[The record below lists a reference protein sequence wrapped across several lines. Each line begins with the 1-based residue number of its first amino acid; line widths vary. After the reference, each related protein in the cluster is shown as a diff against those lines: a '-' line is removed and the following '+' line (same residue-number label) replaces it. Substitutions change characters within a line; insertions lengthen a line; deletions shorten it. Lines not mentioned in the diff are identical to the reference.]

1 MRLFEISARDLYK
14 QTSRQQ
20 RLQARSADLPEVD
33 PESYKFPNTNT
44 SLDTNYGV
52 YKFFKKSNSWISP
65 DNQPVKN
72 QKNIQKLNLLW
83 AEKSDSEK
91 PAAPTSAAPTTKPT
105 AAPTTSSATAAKP
118 PATPTPATPAPA
130 TKFKTPE
137 EMVDAILALAPPN
150 WLPTITAELLKK
162 QSVAGRKK

>member
-33 PESYKFPNTNT
+33 PESYKFPNINT

-83 AEKSDSEK
+83 AEKLDSEK
-91 PAAPTSAAPTTKPT
+91 PAAPTAKPT
-105 AAPTTSSATAAKP
+105 AAPTTSSASAAKST
-118 PATPTPATPAPA
+118 ASTTPAPA

-137 EMVDAILALAPPN
+137 EMVNAILALAPPN

-162 QSVAGRKK
+162 QSVAGRKKA